1 MTIERE
7 YLKMK
12 KIKINHEKIK
22 VDQDG
27 VSLLSIEKEEI
38 ALQILQVQALQVRV
52 LLVLQSLKRKIFKR
66 DGNKQRKI
74 RMEEKEEQD
83 HRLHLHLQEVVH
95 LRVHQVL
102 NQNKRGGGK
111 RNRLIYRLVSNPDY
125 KREMEKI
132 KRGVG
137 QGIMTLIPIPG
148 NTFNERE
155 VIVETVK
162 IKKVPEEP

>member
-7 YLKMK
+7 YLKKK

-52 LLVLQSLKRKIFKR
+52 LLVLQSLKRKIYKR

-74 RMEEKEEQD
+74 RMEEKEERG
-83 HRLHLHLQEVVH
+83 HHLHLQEVVH

-102 NQNKRGGGK
+102 NQNKRGEGK
-111 RNRLIYRLVSNPDY
+111 RNLLIYRSVSNPDY

-132 KRGVG
+132 IREVD
-137 QGIMTLIPIPG
+137 QGIMTQILIPR

-155 VIVETVK
+155 VTVETVK